1 MTLHLTSF
9 SRTLVVPGLLTL
21 LLFVPASAQDLPIQ
35 LDMDAASFAY
45 DDSNSL
51 LEVYLAFEAPTLDFV
66 RDDDLFRA
74 VLPMEVIMRRSTQ
87 EGIEGAPDDPVWS
100 DSLNLSFLVPDTTGL
115 VRGQH
120 FLHQVRTAVPPGEY
134 ELDVVVLADEAAA
147 RSEVRVR
154 RDVVVPSFSYGN
166 LPSVSDITLA
176 SSIEPSQ
183 DRESPFYKNGLVIRP
198 NANQLFGEGLSRL
211 FYYAEAYNVDGLA
224 GVNNEYTL
232 LCYIAEANVASPL
245 PDLSRRLRREA
256 RSPDV
261 VVGSFDV
268 SELPSGSYF
277 LRMVVL
283 NRDNEAI
290 VEQGRKFFVFNPSV
304 AREQPVALEG
314 AFETSPYASMT
325 EADVDREI
333 ELIEVISVERERRR
347 ARNIRDLDERRRYL
361 MEFWANRDPNPSMQG
376 NTFREEF
383 FQRVQYAND
392 RYTNSFRE
400 GWTTDRGRVL
410 LQHGLPSGIDPH
422 LYERDTVPY
431 EVWDYN
437 NIPGEGQVIFVFA
450 DRSGFGQFDLIHSTI
465 SGGTTLPDWQDELRR
480 R

>member
-1 MTLHLTSF
+1 
-9 SRTLVVPGLLTL
+9 
-21 LLFVPASAQDLPIQ
+21 LPLQ
-35 LDMDAASFAY
+35 LI
-45 DDSNSL
+45 L
-51 LEVYLAFEAPTLDFV
+51 
-66 RDDDLFRA
+66 
-74 VLPMEVIMRRSTQ
+74 RRSTQ
-87 EGIEGAPDDPVWS
+87 SGVEGGVDETVWS
-100 DSLNLSFLVPDTTGL
+100 DSLNLSFVVPDTSGF
-115 VRGQH
+115 VQGQH

-134 ELDVVVLADEAAA
+134 ELDIVLSPDESAG
-147 RSEVRVR
+147 RPEVRMR
-154 RDVVVPSFSYGN
+154 RDVVVPSYVFGN

-176 SSIEPSQ
+176 SSIEPSE

-198 NANQLFGEGLSRL
+198 NANQLYGEGLPRL
-211 FYYAEAYNVDGLA
+211 FYYAETYNADAVSGDDD
-224 GVNNEYTL
+224 EYTL
-232 LCYIAEANVASPL
+232 LCYVAEANLANPL
-245 PDLSRRLRREA
+245 PDLSRRLRRPL

-261 VVGSFDV
+261 IAGSFDIAA
-268 SELPSGSYF
+268 LPSGSYF

-290 VEQGRKFFVFNPSV
+290 VEQGRKFFVFNPNV
-304 AREQPVALEG
+304 VREQPVALEG
-314 AFETSPYASMT
+314 AFETSPFASMP
-325 EADVDREI
+325 EADVDREM
-333 ELIEVISVERERRR
+333 ELIEVISSERERRR

-361 MEFWANRDPNPSMQG
+361 MEFWANRDPDPSLQG
-376 NTFREEF
+376 NTFREDF

-400 GWTTDRGRVL
+400 GWTTDRGRTL

-422 LYERDTVPY
+422 LYERDAIPY

-465 SGGTTLPDWQDELRR
+465 SGGTTLPNWQDELRR